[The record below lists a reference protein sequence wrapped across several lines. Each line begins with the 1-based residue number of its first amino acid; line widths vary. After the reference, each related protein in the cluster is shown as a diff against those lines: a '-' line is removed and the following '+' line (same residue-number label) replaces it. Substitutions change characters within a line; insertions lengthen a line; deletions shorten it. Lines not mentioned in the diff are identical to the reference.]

1 MICKKCGTEYD
12 GAFCPKCGE
21 RTEEKLTVCPVCGK
35 VRAEG
40 ENFCVKCGYAF
51 EGQASETQKRQ
62 LKITFDKEALL
73 NGVKKFY
80 KVALNIGKVFF
91 SLLIFLILA
100 SPIMLHEGI
109 NTAGNGYINAF
120 NLYVDGRFT
129 AVCALLMIIAF
140 YSLIYAV
147 FRCVRYFVFH
157 NGKEG
162 KTDRIAYFVLNLAVF
177 VLCCVGC
184 SGAGDWFAD
193 AGAGLSFGI
202 FVGIVG
208 MVLSVLRYLFEDKI
222 VDADGSQTVEVSDD
236 VKAVEKKATKKV
248 GLGTAIV
255 TGVLVIA
262 VVITSIVQSVY
273 TNPFSS
279 ASYGF
284 AETRADV
291 IKQFGMP
298 ENAKAD
304 SSSYTYYSTEYIAA
318 ERMIDALTEAQE
330 KDLSDGFDMDADSFD
345 EDDLESLFDGVA
357 GIDGIIEKLEEKQDN
372 IKYKKSVVTFN
383 NDGGENRNND
393 TVKSY
398 VCEVV
403 TPEVEGEE
411 KTERTLKKLDVIEGV
426 YEEYG
431 YSAQIKYVAKYS
443 DGSFSGDILTLNS
456 DNYDTNKNEYIFSDV
471 LGSYSVSIQ
480 KLNKMEF
487 DYDGFAVMGN
497 TLYISKNYHG
507 GGEIRP
513 EGDYSDK
520 DITRIVI
527 LQGVTSVSSYEA
539 FDAFPNVNEIIVP
552 DSLTYL
558 NPRAIKDTAYYK
570 DTSNWED
577 GNILYIDNLLVE
589 VKEDI
594 NENYTVRSGTTAI
607 NENAFSGMA
616 NLKSITIPDSV
627 TSIGSSAFRNCSSL
641 TSITIPDS
649 VTSIGSYAF
658 YYCRSLTSV
667 TFGENSK
674 LESIGSYAFYYC
686 SSLTSIT
693 IPDSVTSIYSHAFS
707 GCYELESVNFAENSK
722 LRSIEGYA
730 FEDCSQITNITIP
743 DSVTSIGNYAFS
755 GCSSLLSITISNSV
769 INIGDY
775 VFSGCHMLKNVKFDE
790 NSKLKNIGRNAFEDC
805 RQLASIVMPD
815 SLTVIDNY
823 VFSGCNSLVSISM
836 PDSLTF
842 IGDYAFSECSAL
854 LSIAIPNS
862 VSFIGDYA
870 FSGCSLLASI
880 TIPDS
885 VKSIGEF
892 AFKDC
897 SSLTS
902 VIFENTQGWKCSL
915 SYSSTSGT
923 SISSSY
929 LANPA
934 TAASYLRATYNEHY
948 WKRG

>member
-40 ENFCVKCGYAF
+40 ENFCAKCGYAF
-51 EGQASETQKRQ
+51 ERQATATQKPQ
-62 LKITFDKEALL
+62 AKITFDKEALIG
-73 NGVKKFY
+73 GVRKFY

-109 NTAGNGYINAF
+109 NTAGSGYTNAF

-129 AVCALLMIIAF
+129 AVCAILMIIAF
-140 YSLIYAV
+140 YSFIYGLYALV
-147 FRCVRYFVFH
+147 KFFVFH
-157 NGKEG
+157 NRKES
-162 KTDRIAYFVLNLAVF
+162 KASKIIYFAASFLVF
-177 VLCCVGC
+177 IVCCTGC
-184 SGAGDWFAD
+184 SGAGEWFAD

-208 MVLSVLRYLFEDKI
+208 MALSVLRFLFEDKF
-222 VDADGSQTVEVSDD
+222 VNSDGAQSVEVSDD

-255 TGVLVIA
+255 TGALVIA

-318 ERMIDALTEAQE
+318 ERMINKLIEAQD
-330 KDLSDGFDMDADSFD
+330 KKLTDGFESDADSFD
-345 EDDLESLFDGVA
+345 EDDFESMLSGTA
-357 GIDGIIEKLEEKQDN
+357 GIDAIIERLEEKKEN
-372 IKYKKSVVTFN
+372 EVYKKTTVVFN
-383 NDGGENRNND
+383 IDGEQDRNED

-398 VCEVV
+398 VCEVISPTV
-403 TPEVEGEE
+403 DGEE
-411 KTERTLKKLDVIEGV
+411 KENRQLESFQVIDGI

-431 YSAQIKYVAKYS
+431 YSAQMRYVAKYS
-443 DGSFSGDILTLNS
+443 DGSFSGGILSLNS
-456 DNYDTNKNEYIFSDV
+456 DNYDLNKKQYYFSDS
-471 LGSYSVSIQ
+471 LGEYTVSVRQ
-480 KLNKMEF
+480 FDKMEF
-487 DYDGFAVMGN
+487 DSDGAAVIGN
-497 TLYISKNYHG
+497 TLYISKNYNVG
-507 GGEIRP
+507 WEIRP

-527 LQGVTSVSSYEA
+527 LQGVTSVSGKDA
-539 FDAFPNVNEIIVP
+539 FDAFTNVREIIVP

-558 NPRAIKDTAYYK
+558 NPKAIKNTELYNDP
-570 DTSNWED
+570 SNWD
-577 GNILYIDNLLVE
+577 NDILYVDNLLVE
-589 VKEDI
+589 IKNDI
-594 NENYTVRSGTTAI
+594 NDYFTVKNGTTAI
-607 NENAFSGMA
+607 NESAFSGMT
-616 NLKSITIPDSV
+616 NLKTIIIPDSMTRVGNNAFINCTSLEKVYIKDITDWCNIAFGNLYSNPLHYAKMLYLNNMPIADLVIPDGVTSIGNYAFDGCSLLTSITIPDSV
-627 TSIGSSAFRNCSSL
+627 TSIGNYAFDGCSSL

-649 VTSIGSYAF
+649 VTSIGNYAF
-658 YYCRSLTSV
+658 D
-667 TFGENSK
+667 G
-674 LESIGSYAFYYC
+674 C

-693 IPDSVTSIYSHAFS
+693 IPDSVTSIGNYAFYGCSSLTSVTIPSSVTSIYSHAFS

-730 FEDCSQITNITIP
+730 FEDC
-743 DSVTSIGNYAFS
+743 
-755 GCSSLLSITISNSV
+755 
-769 INIGDY
+769 
-775 VFSGCHMLKNVKFDE
+775 
-790 NSKLKNIGRNAFEDC
+790 
-805 RQLASIVMPD
+805 RQLASIV
-815 SLTVIDNY
+815 
-823 VFSGCNSLVSISM
+823 M

-902 VIFENTQGWKCSL
+902 VIFENTQGWWYTL

-934 TAASYLRATYNEHY
+934 TAAWYLRSTYNNYY

>member
-129 AVCALLMIIAF
+129 AVCAILMIIAF
-140 YSLIYAV
+140 YSFIYGLYALVKFFV
-147 FRCVRYFVFH
+147 FRNREESKASKIIYFAASFLVF
-157 NGKEG
+157 
-162 KTDRIAYFVLNLAVF
+162 IV
-177 VLCCVGC
+177 CCTGC
-184 SGAGDWFAD
+184 SGAGEWFAD

-208 MVLSVLRYLFEDKI
+208 MALSVLRYLFEDKF

-236 VKAVEKKATKKV
+236 VKAVENKATKKV
-248 GLGTAIV
+248 KLGTAIV
-255 TGVLVIA
+255 TGALVIA

-318 ERMIDALTEAQE
+318 ERMINKLIEAQD
-330 KDLSDGFDMDADSFD
+330 KKITDGFESDADSFD
-345 EDDLESLFDGVA
+345 EDDYESMFDGVA

-383 NDGGENRNND
+383 NDGGEDRNKD

-398 VCEVV
+398 VCEVIS
-403 TPEVEGEE
+403 PEVEGEE
-411 KTERTLKKLDVIEGV
+411 KKERTLKKIDVIEGV
-426 YEEYG
+426 YEEYS
-431 YSAQIKYVAKYS
+431 YSAQMRYVAKYS
-443 DGSFSGDILTLNS
+443 DGSFSGGTLALNS
-456 DNYDTNKNEYIFSDV
+456 DNYDENKKKYNFSDA
-471 LGSYSVSIQ
+471 LGKYTVSVRQ
-480 KLNKMEF
+480 FDKMEF
-487 DYDGFAVMGN
+487 DSGGATVIGN
-497 TLYISKNYHG
+497 TLFISKNYNG
-507 GGEIRP
+507 GWEIRP

-558 NPRAIKDTAYYK
+558 NPRAIKNTAYYK

-627 TSIGSSAFRNCSSL
+627 TYIGKNAFKDCKIINANIPAFALDYISTSELKTVVINSGNRIGDDAFRNCSSLTSITIPSSVTSIGSSAFYYCSSLVNVTFGKNSKLESIGSSAFSDCSSLTSITIPDSVTSIGSSAFEDCSSLTSITIPDSVTTIGDWAFYYCSSLTSVNFGENSQLESIGSYAFYDCSSL

-658 YYCRSLTSV
+658 
-667 TFGENSK
+667 G
-674 LESIGSYAFYYC
+674 FY
-686 SSLTSIT
+686 
-693 IPDSVTSIYSHAFS
+693 
-707 GCYELESVNFAENSK
+707 NN
-722 LRSIEGYA
+722 
-730 FEDCSQITNITIP
+730 
-743 DSVTSIGNYAFS
+743 
-755 GCSSLLSITISNSV
+755 
-769 INIGDY
+769 
-775 VFSGCHMLKNVKFDE
+775 
-790 NSKLKNIGRNAFEDC
+790 
-805 RQLASIVMPD
+805 
-815 SLTVIDNY
+815 
-823 VFSGCNSLVSISM
+823 
-836 PDSLTF
+836 
-842 IGDYAFSECSAL
+842 
-854 LSIAIPNS
+854 
-862 VSFIGDYA
+862 
-870 FSGCSLLASI
+870 
-880 TIPDS
+880 
-885 VKSIGEF
+885 
-892 AFKDC
+892 
-897 SSLTS
+897 SLTS
-902 VIFENTQGWKCSL
+902 VIFENTQGWWFSN
-915 SYSSTSGT
+915 SSSATSGI
-923 SISSSY
+923 SISSSS
-929 LANPA
+929 LADPA
-934 TAASYLRATYNEHY
+934 TAAKYLEDIYREYY

>member
-129 AVCALLMIIAF
+129 AVCAILMIIAF
-140 YSLIYAV
+140 YSFIYGLYALVKFFV
-147 FRCVRYFVFH
+147 FRNREESKASKIIYFAASFLVF
-157 NGKEG
+157 
-162 KTDRIAYFVLNLAVF
+162 IV
-177 VLCCVGC
+177 CCTGC
-184 SGAGDWFAD
+184 SGAGEWFAD

-208 MVLSVLRYLFEDKI
+208 MALSVLRYLFEDKF

-236 VKAVEKKATKKV
+236 VKAVENKATKKV
-248 GLGTAIV
+248 KLGTAIV
-255 TGVLVIA
+255 TGALVIA

-318 ERMIDALTEAQE
+318 ERMINKLIEAQD
-330 KDLSDGFDMDADSFD
+330 KKITDGFESDADSFD
-345 EDDLESLFDGVA
+345 EDDYESMFDGVA

-383 NDGGENRNND
+383 NDGGEDRNKD

-398 VCEVV
+398 VCEVIS
-403 TPEVEGEE
+403 PEVEGEE
-411 KTERTLKKLDVIEGV
+411 KKERTLKKIDVIEGV
-426 YEEYG
+426 YEEYS
-431 YSAQIKYVAKYS
+431 YSAQMRYVAKYS
-443 DGSFSGDILTLNS
+443 DGSFSGGTLALNS
-456 DNYDTNKNEYIFSDV
+456 DNYDENKKKYNFSDA
-471 LGSYSVSIQ
+471 LGKYTVSVRQ
-480 KLNKMEF
+480 FDKMEF
-487 DYDGFAVMGN
+487 DSGGATVIGN
-497 TLYISKNYHG
+497 TLFISKNYNG
-507 GGEIRP
+507 GWEIRP

-527 LQGVTSVSSYEA
+527 LQGVTTVSSYEA

-558 NPRAIKDTAYYK
+558 NPRAIKNTAYYK

-627 TSIGSSAFRNCSSL
+627 TYIGKNAFKDCKIINANIPAFALDYISTSELKTVVINSGNRIGDDAFRNCSSL

-658 YYCRSLTSV
+658 
-667 TFGENSK
+667 G
-674 LESIGSYAFYYC
+674 FY
-686 SSLTSIT
+686 
-693 IPDSVTSIYSHAFS
+693 
-707 GCYELESVNFAENSK
+707 NN
-722 LRSIEGYA
+722 
-730 FEDCSQITNITIP
+730 
-743 DSVTSIGNYAFS
+743 
-755 GCSSLLSITISNSV
+755 
-769 INIGDY
+769 
-775 VFSGCHMLKNVKFDE
+775 
-790 NSKLKNIGRNAFEDC
+790 
-805 RQLASIVMPD
+805 
-815 SLTVIDNY
+815 
-823 VFSGCNSLVSISM
+823 
-836 PDSLTF
+836 
-842 IGDYAFSECSAL
+842 
-854 LSIAIPNS
+854 
-862 VSFIGDYA
+862 
-870 FSGCSLLASI
+870 
-880 TIPDS
+880 
-885 VKSIGEF
+885 
-892 AFKDC
+892 
-897 SSLTS
+897 SLTS
-902 VIFENTQGWKCSL
+902 VIFENTQGWWFSN
-915 SYSSTSGT
+915 SSSATSGI
-923 SISSSY
+923 SISSSS
-929 LANPA
+929 LADPA
-934 TAASYLRATYNEHY
+934 TAAKYLEDIYREYY